1 MRPVSSEFLFLKAAA
16 LFVLWVLLSGSFD
29 LIHLTLGA
37 ILSFTVAWINS
48 GHSPFVP
55 KFRLWGNILL
65 YLPWLFLRIVESSLH
80 VSKLILDPALPIN
93 PRLIRV
99 ETQLGRRAAV
109 VLLGNSITLTPGTI
123 TAEIDHDIVP
133 EALAAEA
140 DPDALL
146 VHAID
151 ETSARD
157 LTTGR
162 LEAKIAEVFKDE
174 ERRW

>member
-1 MRPVSSEFLFLKAAA
+1 M
-16 LFVLWVLLSGSFD
+16 
-29 LIHLTLGA
+29 
-37 ILSFTVAWINS
+37 
-48 GHSPFVP
+48 
-55 KFRLWGNILL
+55 
-65 YLPWLFLRIVESSLH
+65 
-80 VSKLILDPALPIN
+80 SKLILDPALPID

-99 ETQLGRRAAV
+99 ETQLGHRAAV

-133 EALAAEA
+133 KGLAIEA

-157 LTTGR
+157 VTTGK
-162 LEAKIAEVFKDE
+162 LEAKIAEVFQNE